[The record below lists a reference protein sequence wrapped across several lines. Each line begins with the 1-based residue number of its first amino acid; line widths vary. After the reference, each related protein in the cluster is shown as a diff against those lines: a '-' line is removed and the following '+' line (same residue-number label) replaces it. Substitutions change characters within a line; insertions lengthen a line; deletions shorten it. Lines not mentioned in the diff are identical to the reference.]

1 MTRRRFAFWL
11 GFGLFSLGDKLRLG
25 GLDSLAAAAM
35 EGVAPQSKKP
45 ALPEHWTATGDD
57 TWQWFERENYIDG
70 QWMLTGTTRPVHK
83 ETGEL
88 KPENE
93 AYLADELLPA
103 EMRPAESNADESNA
117 AELNRAEASRA
128 EASRAEASR
137 GEVPKEVESA
147 SAEAAAT
154 VTSDENKDDDKDED
168 DQRRWQLPAS
178 TRRARHGRPPSKWL
192 RSLNA
197 DEIRIWLKTVKVPEA
212 GVSGMTYWEHLT
224 RDHAFDPK
232 LIEGL
237 EITEQ
242 AKLHAAAHFGY

>member
-1 MTRRRFAFWL
+1 MTRRSFAFWL

-25 GLDSLAAAAM
+25 GLDALAAAAM
-35 EGVAPQSKKP
+35 EVVAPQSKKP
-45 ALPEHWTATGDD
+45 ALPEHWTAAGDD

-93 AYLADELLPA
+93 TYLEDELLPA
-103 EMRPAESNADESNA
+103 EMRPAASNADESNA
-117 AELNRAEASRA
+117 DELNSAESSQAEASQ
-128 EASRAEASR
+128 
-137 GEVPKEVESA
+137 GEVPKEVEPE
-147 SAEAAAT
+147 SAEAAAP
-154 VTSDENKDDDKDED
+154 VASDENKDDDKDD
-168 DQRRWQLPAS
+168 DNQRRWQLPAS

-197 DEIRIWLKTVKVPEA
+197 EEIRIWLKTVKVPEA

-237 EITEQ
+237 EIAEQ